1 MNTSMRSL
9 VFLLAFCGA
18 VMATAQEEEST
29 ADQPQQTGEEPTE
42 QQAQD
47 GAEAAE
53 PASAEAAEAEAD
65 TEAEDATQPASPAA
79 EAATFVLQAHPIFPP
94 EQAELVYRPL
104 VDYLNETLPYR
115 FDLQTSPDFHRY
127 WLGIRRGNTPDLV
140 LEEPHLTAYRMS
152 EYDYTPLVKAVTP
165 ITYSLLTSGNNAE
178 SSLQDFVGRRIS
190 TMPAPSLGYL
200 VLTDWFDNPMQQPL
214 IQSNANSWLNAVE
227 IVFAMEADAAIVPH
241 NLVER
246 YRNMV
251 NVQTSREFPGTTIAA
266 APSVG
271 SEIRSEIR
279 EALVV
284 LHEDEDHFAA
294 LNELDV
300 DRFVAA
306 EPSEYEGLEEWLQL
320 VYSVM

>member
-1 MNTSMRSL
+1 
-9 VFLLAFCGA
+9 
-18 VMATAQEEEST
+18 
-29 ADQPQQTGEEPTE
+29 
-42 QQAQD
+42 
-47 GAEAAE
+47 
-53 PASAEAAEAEAD
+53 
-65 TEAEDATQPASPAA
+65 
-79 EAATFVLQAHPIFPP
+79 
-94 EQAELVYRPL
+94 
-104 VDYLNETLPYR
+104 
-115 FDLQTSPDFHRY
+115 
-127 WLGIRRGNTPDLV
+127 
-140 LEEPHLTAYRMS
+140 
-152 EYDYTPLVKAVTP
+152 
-165 ITYSLLTSGNNAE
+165 
-178 SSLQDFVGRRIS
+178 
-190 TMPAPSLGYL
+190 
-200 VLTDWFDNPMQQPL
+200 MQQPL

>member
-1 MNTSMRSL
+1 MSTSMRSL
-9 VFLLAFCGA
+9 VVLLALCGA
-18 VMATAQEEEST
+18 LSATAQEEEST
-29 ADQPQQTGEEPTE
+29 ADQTQQTQQEPNE

-47 GAEAAE
+47 GAEQAE
-53 PASAEAAEAEAD
+53 PDSEQAAEAEA
-65 TEAEDATQPASPAA
+65 EDATPTASPPT
-79 EAATFVLQAHPIFPP
+79 EAATFVLQAHPLFPP

-104 VDYLNETLPYR
+104 VDYLNEALPYR
-115 FDLQTSPDFHRY
+115 FDLSTSPDFHRY

-152 EYDYTPLVKAVTP
+152 EYGYTPLVKAVTP

-178 SSLQDFVGRRIS
+178 SDLQDFVGQRIS
-190 TMPAPSLGYL
+190 SMPAPSLGYL
-200 VLTDWFDNPMQQPL
+200 ILTEWFDNPMQQPL

-227 IVFAMEADAAIVPH
+227 IVFAMEADAAIVPY

-251 NVQTSREFPGTTIAA
+251 NVRTSREFPGTTIAA
-266 APSVG
+266 GPSVG
-271 SEIRSEIR
+271 PDIRSEIR
-279 EALVV
+279 QALVV

-306 EPSEYEGLEEWLQL
+306 EPSDYEGLEEWLRL